1 MKNFYN
7 TKSMRERVL
16 MLAFLAIGVLWWGSA
31 LLTRVRDNVRQWNE
45 VANLA
50 ETQRLWSDQ
59 ATSIAERSAQAASKL
74 DAARTMSATQAY
86 AEVDRLAQGLP
97 HDMGAPRTD
106 PTDNFAIH
114 SLQITFR
121 RVDMAG
127 LVRFYEGI
135 ASRAPYVGIDQCTIS
150 ADRSTPGMVNAVF
163 RVYSVEA
170 IRPGAA
176 P

>member
-1 MKNFYN
+1 M
-7 TKSMRERVL
+7 
-16 MLAFLAIGVLWWGSA
+16 W
-31 LLTRVRDNVRQWNE
+31 Q
-45 VANLA
+45 
-50 ETQRLWSDQ
+50 DQ
-59 ATSIAERSAQAASKL
+59 AGAIAERTAQAASKL

-106 PTDNFAIH
+106 LTDNFAIH

-127 LVRFYEGI
+127 LIRFYEGV

-150 ADRSTPGMVNAVF
+150 ADRATPGMVNAVF

-170 IRPGAA
+170 IRAAA
-176 P
+176 PQ

>member
-7 TKSMRERVL
+7 TKSMRERLL
-16 MLAFLAIGVLWWGSA
+16 MLGFLAIGVLWWGSA
-31 LLTRVRDNVRQWNE
+31 LVTRVGDNVRSWHA
-45 VANLA
+45 VAEEA
-50 ETQRLWSDQ
+50 EIQQMWQGQ
-59 ATSIAERSAQAASKL
+59 AGAIAERTAQAASKL

-106 PTDNFAIH
+106 LTDNFAIH

-127 LVRFYEGI
+127 LIRFYEGV

-150 ADRSTPGMVNAVF
+150 ADRATPGMVNAVF

-170 IRPGAA
+170 FRPA
-176 P
+176 PAQ